1 MNKYGNKKI
10 ILQINNQVS
19 ERLNSMQYKNNK
31 KIIKNERT
39 LSTALLKSV
48 GA

>member
-1 MNKYGNKKI
+1 MYKYGSKES
-10 ILQINNQVS
+10 ILQINDQVS
-19 ERLNSMQYKNNK
+19 RWFNSMQYKDNK
-31 KIIKNERT
+31 EIIKSERT